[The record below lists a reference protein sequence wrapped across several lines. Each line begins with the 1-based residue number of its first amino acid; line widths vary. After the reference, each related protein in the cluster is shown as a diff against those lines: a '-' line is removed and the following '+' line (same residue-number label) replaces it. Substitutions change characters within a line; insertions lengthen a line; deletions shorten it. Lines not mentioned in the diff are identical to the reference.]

1 MIYFIGEET
10 SEIGSNIKKSSVKQ
24 LLTYFEKHDEIGF
37 DTETTGLD
45 PHVSVLLSYQL
56 GDEEN
61 QFVIEHKYLPIY
73 YKPIKELLES
83 KKLLAHYAK
92 FDLQFLYKNGIVPTK
107 IWDTYLAEAVI
118 NKGKPFVRKSLDETV
133 HRYCRL
139 RLNKYLRGR
148 IINEGFSNRI
158 IKYAADDTKYLSEIK
173 EKQIQKLE
181 ENNLMRSMY
190 LENEFVKVLAYTE
203 FSGIYLD
210 KDKWLTKIKG
220 DEQEYKKAKV
230 QLDEWVINNK
240 LSNYIDSQLD
250 LFQTKKHCLINWSSP
265 KQVIPLFKELGVNTE
280 VIDDKTGKLKDSVDV
295 IVIKPQENKSSL
307 LPTYLKYK
315 KLQKVV
321 STYGENFL
329 QQIHPI
335 TGRIHSSFTQILV
348 TGRMSSGNKRENKI
362 NLQNIPA
369 NKETRSCFT
378 AKLGNILIDADYSQQ
393 EQVVFVNWCKDNNL
407 LEFYEK
413 DMGDMHS
420 YIASKLFPEL
430 ANIPLKDIKKYHS
443 EKRQKAKSA
452 GFAINYGGNGT
463 TIAEN
468 LNISVK
474 EGEILY
480 DSYFKAFPDIKKY
493 FKEVSRKALK
503 QGYIQFNDIT
513 FSKSFI
519 PYFDE
524 FKELEKEVNN
534 NKFWN
539 TYREEKAKDSSLFLT
554 TLKPLIRKYFRKK
567 GEIERWSYNYP
578 IQGSS
583 SEITKIACIY
593 IFNKLEEKDLLFKVF
608 FSNIIH
614 DEVLLETP
622 VIYAKELVKDV
633 KIAME
638 KAGDIFCKTVKLK
651 ANPIISTKWEH

>member
-1 MIYFIGEET
+1 MIYFIGKET

-24 LLTYFEKHDEIGF
+24 LFEYFKKHDEIGF

-45 PHVSVLLSYQL
+45 PHTSTLLSYQL

-61 QFVIEHKYLPIY
+61 QFVIEDKYLPVY

-83 KKLLAHYAK
+83 KELLVHYAK
-92 FDLQFLYKNGIVPTK
+92 FDLQFLYKNGVVPTK

-148 IINEGFSNRI
+148 IINEGFSSRI

-210 KDKWLTKIKG
+210 KDKWSIKIKK
-220 DEQEYKKAKV
+220 DKQEYQKTKV
-230 QLDEWVINNK
+230 QLDEWIIDNK
-240 LSNYIDSQLD
+240 LSNYIDTQLD
-250 LFQTKKHCLINWSSP
+250 LFQTKKRCLINWSSP
-265 KQVIPLFKELGVNTE
+265 KQVIPLFKELKINTE

-295 IVIKPQENKSSL
+295 IVIKSQEDKSSI
-307 LPTYLKYK
+307 LPIYLKYK
-315 KLQKVV
+315 KLQKAV

-378 AKLGNILIDADYSQQ
+378 AKLGNILINADYSQQ
-393 EQVVFVNWCKDNNL
+393 EPIVFANWCKDKYIL
-407 LEFYEK
+407 DFYK
-413 DMGDMHS
+413 KNMGDMHS

-430 ANIPLKDIKKYHS
+430 SNIPLKDIKKYHAQ
-443 EKRQKAKSA
+443 KRQQAKSA
-452 GFAINYGGNGT
+452 GLAINYGGNGA

-468 LNISVK
+468 LQLPL
-474 EGEILY
+474 ERGEALY
-480 DSYFKAFPDIKKY
+480 TSYFETFPGIRKY

-503 QGYIQFNDIT
+503 LGYIQFNNIT

-534 NKFWN
+534 NKFWD
-539 TYREEKAKDSSLFLT
+539 TYRKEKIKNSDLFLA
-554 TLKPLIRKYFRKK
+554 TLKPLVRKYFRKR

-593 IFNKLEEKDLLFKVF
+593 IFNKLKEKDLLFKVF

-614 DEVLLETP
+614 DEILLETP

-651 ANPIISTKWEH
+651 AEPVINTEWKH